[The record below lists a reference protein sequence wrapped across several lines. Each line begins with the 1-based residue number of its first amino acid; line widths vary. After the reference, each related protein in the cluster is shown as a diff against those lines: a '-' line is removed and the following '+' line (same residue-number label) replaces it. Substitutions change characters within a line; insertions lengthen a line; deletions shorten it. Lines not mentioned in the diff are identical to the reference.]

1 MKKFLI
7 VISTIVIFFTIFS
20 IKTLAVPLKIN
31 YLVKEMVQDLV
42 LNLMNDK
49 YLSNSSNPYDYIIN
63 NKNYEAIVSLG
74 PDAIPYL
81 EHLIKSSE
89 NSGLIEYI
97 LAIAIEEIGK
107 VDLKKGSEYRWTTAK
122 KFPLEWEK
130 HLEKIP
136 SEVKKIA
143 YSNDTPEIKNKE
155 LIKLGTPSI
164 PYIIDLIDDGII
176 ELSPSLYELV
186 KDNKWL
192 NNEIMLEDL
201 DLLDKEWI
209 ENNKSRFNGL
219 RKLVESVQKN

>member
-31 YLVKEMVQDLV
+31 Y
-42 LNLMNDK
+42 
-49 YLSNSSNPYDYIIN
+49 
-63 NKNYEAIVSLG
+63 
-74 PDAIPYL
+74 
-81 EHLIKSSE
+81 
-89 NSGLIEYI
+89 
-97 LAIAIEEIGK
+97 
-107 VDLKKGSEYRWTTAK
+107 
-122 KFPLEWEK
+122 
-130 HLEKIP
+130 
-136 SEVKKIA
+136 
-143 YSNDTPEIKNKE
+143 
-155 LIKLGTPSI
+155 
-164 PYIIDLIDDGII
+164 
-176 ELSPSLYELV
+176 LV